1 MNNDI
6 IVYSTRTWSNWA
18 MMKEFLEA
26 QGLPYKEVNV
36 QEDVDAQK
44 LAQET
49 GQMGMIKVNDQWVL
63 DFDTEK
69 LKKYLH

>member
-1 MNNDI
+1 
-6 IVYSTRTWSNWA
+6 

-44 LAQET
+44 LAPRNWTNGYDQ
-49 GQMGMIKVNDQWVL
+49 GKRSMGPRL
-63 DFDTEK
+63 
-69 LKKYLH
+69 

>member
-1 MNNDI
+1 
-6 IVYSTRTWSNWA
+6 

-63 DFDTEK
+63 DFDC
-69 LKKYLH
+69 LKNSRSIFIKCKKGSL

>member
-1 MNNDI
+1 
-6 IVYSTRTWSNWA
+6 
-18 MMKEFLEA
+18 MKEFLEA

-49 GQMGMIKVNDQWVL
+49 GQMDMIKVNDQWVL
-63 DFDTEK
+63 DFDPENSRSIFIK
-69 LKKYLH
+69 CKKG

>member
-1 MNNDI
+1 
-6 IVYSTRTWSNWA
+6 
-18 MMKEFLEA
+18 MKEFLEA